1 MAIEDA
7 RQNASDARQDASEVR
22 QAWSEDRISKVESAI
37 VQINHATEVLVEWKA
52 EVSAD
57 LRWLKYL
64 VGIGAAAGLF
74 SALAEVAKVLKGG

>member
-1 MAIEDA
+1 MIKETQTERIARLERAII
-7 RQNASDARQDASEVR
+7 QF
-22 QAWSEDRISKVESAI
+22 
-37 VQINHATEVLVEWKA
+37 NHFTEHIEKLGLETWKA

-74 SALAEVAKVLKGG
+74 SALAEIAKVLRGG

>member
-1 MAIEDA
+1 MIKETQTERIARLEQAFIQLNHFTEHIEKL
-7 RQNASDARQDASEVR
+7 EL
-22 QAWSEDRISKVESAI
+22 E
-37 VQINHATEVLVEWKA
+37 TWKA

-74 SALAEVAKVLKGG
+74 SALAEVAKALRGG